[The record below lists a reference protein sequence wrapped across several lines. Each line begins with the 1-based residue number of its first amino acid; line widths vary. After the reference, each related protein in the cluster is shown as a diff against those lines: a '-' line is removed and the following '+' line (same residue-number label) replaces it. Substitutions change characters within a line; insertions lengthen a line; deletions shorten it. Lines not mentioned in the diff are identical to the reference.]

1 MSPPTAVRPSR
12 SEQAG
17 SLLRRV
23 RPLELVIAVLIL
35 AMIVPLSRIAFQP
48 NYINT
53 ISFENPSAYDLNID
67 VSDAGRTGWMAVTT
81 ARRNRTTVA
90 QDVYDIGNNWVFR
103 FTAQGQ
109 EAGEVRVTRAD
120 LAGDGWHVRIPEGI
134 GAQLRAK
141 GAPEPP

>member
-17 SLLRRV
+17 SLLRRI
-23 RPLELVIAVLIL
+23 RPLELVIAVLVL

-48 NYINT
+48 NYIKS
-53 ISFENPSAYDLNID
+53 ISFENPNVYDLSIE

-81 ARRNRTTVA
+81 ARRSGTTIA
-90 QDVYDIGNNWVFR
+90 QDVYDVGDDWVFR
-103 FTAQGQ
+103 FAAQGQ
-109 EAGEVRVTRAD
+109 EGGEVRVSRSD
-120 LAGDGWHVRIPEGI
+120 LTGGGWHLRIPEGI
-134 GAQLRAK
+134 GAQLQAM